1 MEAPCIAATTSSQL
15 TMISQLYMA
24 RASEPSLGRH
34 EIHTILPSSAAGS
47 GATAADRQ
55 FSADSSARDKKST
68 WDDSTHEKR
77 QCCCCLTPS

>member
-34 EIHTILPSSAAGS
+34 EIHTILPSLPSSAAGS

-68 WDDSTHEKR
+68 WDDSTHKKG
-77 QCCCCLTPS
+77 SAAAA